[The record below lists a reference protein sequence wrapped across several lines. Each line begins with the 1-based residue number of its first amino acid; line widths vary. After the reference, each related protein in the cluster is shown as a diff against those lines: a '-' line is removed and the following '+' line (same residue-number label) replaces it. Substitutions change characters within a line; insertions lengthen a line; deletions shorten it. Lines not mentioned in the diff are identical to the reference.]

1 MSQHVS
7 EWLNVECSANDIQ
20 NQKAPKHKSPYSV
33 AWELLLLIEAYNLL
47 LTSKLNNSM
56 KILIWDNNRGG
67 WIRYNNVITQD
78 HTMAESFDSI
88 KDAEHFAIDHKI
100 DFFQLFIK
108 IV

>member
-1 MSQHVS
+1 
-7 EWLNVECSANDIQ
+7 
-20 NQKAPKHKSPYSV
+20 
-33 AWELLLLIEAYNLL
+33 
-47 LTSKLNNSM
+47 M